1 MQEKKTTSSSSSFFF
16 FYFTILYWFC
26 HTLTWILHRC
36 ACVPHPEASS
46 HLPPHPI
53 PLGHSSVSAPST
65 LYHTSNLDWWS
76 ISHMIILMFQ
86 CHSPKSSHPRPLPQS
101 PKLFYTSVSLLLSC
115 IQGYNYHLST
125 FWPSVFFTILS
136 SPVPVAIV
144 ASLCLWGHC
153 LHYCI
158 SQDLCPSSLQRRLIS
173 HIWIWVT
180 KDQVACYLLGGLAN
194 KSNINL
200 NSVKATYREITYQW
214 FQSKNNILLSVKS
227 QIEYICSA

>member
-1 MQEKKTTSSSSSFFF
+1 MVLPYIHMNPPQVYMCSPSWSPLPPPSPSHPSGPFQCTSPKHPVSYIKPGLVI
-16 FYFTILYWFC
+16 YFTYDNTHVSMPFSQI
-26 HTLTWILHRC
+26 I
-36 ACVPHPEASS
+36 
-46 HLPPHPI
+46 PP
-53 PLGHSSVSAPST
+53 SPSPT
-65 LYHTSNLDWWS
+65 E
-76 ISHMIILMFQ
+76 FKRQ
-86 CHSPKSSHPRPLPQS
+86 
-101 PKLFYTSVSLLLSC
+101 FYTSVSLLLSC

-153 LHYCI
+153 PHYCI

-180 KDQVACYLLGGLAN
+180 KDQVAYYLLGGLAN

-214 FQSKNNILLSVKS
+214 FQSKRGK
-227 QIEYICSA
+227 